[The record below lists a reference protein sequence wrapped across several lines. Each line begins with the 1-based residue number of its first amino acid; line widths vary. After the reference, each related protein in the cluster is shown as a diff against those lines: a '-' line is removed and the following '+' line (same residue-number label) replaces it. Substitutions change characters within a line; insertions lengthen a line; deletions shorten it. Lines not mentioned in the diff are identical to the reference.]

1 MECGGRPSTVRTAA
15 TSACPI
21 TWPPNTRCQP
31 TCGLLPR
38 NKSTS
43 SRSRSRRLS
52 RSWTAVGAEDMNRA
66 FDAAAANDAGGRREV
81 KARGRFRRHTAALKI
96 FGRQI
101 ACRPF
106 RTSDAGDRYQTKKYA
121 SAMIAAIA
129 TPNQIMGWVIL
140 SCDWDWVVMDL
151 PFPPRSEEHT
161 SE

>member
-1 MECGGRPSTVRTAA
+1 MR
-15 TSACPI
+15 
-21 TWPPNTRCQP
+21 
-31 TCGLLPR
+31 
-38 NKSTS
+38 
-43 SRSRSRRLS
+43 
-52 RSWTAVGAEDMNRA
+52 
-66 FDAAAANDAGGRREV
+66 AAANDAGARREV
-81 KARGRFRRHTAALKI
+81 KARGRFRCRMTAARKF

-151 PFPPRSEEHT
+151 PFPPGRGPQGWDLPVLGDPYNALDFRLIPRLSFDSDQNPVRVPQVPE
-161 SE
+161 